1 MGRGVTWRG
10 ATRTATVYYYFED
23 HLGTSRVMV
32 QAGQNT
38 ACYEADF
45 YPFGGERL
53 ITNACSQNYKFTGKE
68 RDSETGNDYFGARFY
83 ASNLGRFLSPDPL
96 LNSGQPWAPQSWNR
110 YSYTVNN
117 PLRYIDPTGL
127 FTWRP
132 SGCNYADTK
141 CQEIYRENQEKFRQ
155 ALRNL
160 EKATDRYNLG
170 SREYKRLEAAAK
182 AYGKEGEETGVMVGF
197 GSLTGDAAGGVTV
210 SADEAGNLSFAVT
223 FDMSKISGG
232 DAFAIDTGHE
242 GTHVADIRNPLYADP
257 RTTLSDFQ
265 REFRGYETS
274 VWVARSLGFATLSY
288 GRVQVWNRS
297 WSKVDQRDA
306 AITRYLTTREQNPLP
321 ETRPHNP
328 WPD

>member
-1 MGRGVTWRG
+1 M
-10 ATRTATVYYYFED
+10 
-23 HLGTSRVMV
+23 
-32 QAGQNT
+32 
-38 ACYEADF
+38 
-45 YPFGGERL
+45 
-53 ITNACSQNYKFTGKE
+53 
-68 RDSETGNDYFGARFY
+68 
-83 ASNLGRFLSPDPL
+83 
-96 LNSGQPWAPQSWNR
+96 
-110 YSYTVNN
+110 
-117 PLRYIDPTGL
+117 
-127 FTWRP
+127 
-132 SGCNYADTK
+132 
-141 CQEIYRENQEKFRQ
+141 NQEKLAIDGGKPVRTKPLPLEFPGMHHMDAKEIQAAVRLLRARSPFRYYGIKLQ
-155 ALRNL
+155 KEV
-160 EKATDRYNLG
+160 EK
-170 SREYKRLEAAAK
+170 LEAAAK
-182 AYGKEGEETGVMVGF
+182 AYGKEGEETGVTVGF